1 MSILPGRR
9 PTKTVK
15 PPEATDMKKH
25 RHYEHLID
33 EYLLGKLKPE
43 AQAEFEE
50 HYFIC
55 PHCFAKLDQQSE
67 IVQILKKEG
76 VLETYEV
83 ACEHAGPRPQSWWRR
98 LLGRLGIGR

>member
-1 MSILPGRR
+1 MSVLPRR
-9 PTKTVK
+9 RATKTVK
-15 PPEATDMKKH
+15 PPEAADMKKH

-43 AQAEFEE
+43 DQEEFEE

-76 VLETYEV
+76 VLENVGET
-83 ACEHAGPRPQSWWRR
+83 CEHVPERTSRWRR
-98 LLGRLGIGR
+98 LFGKRRQAR

>member
-1 MSILPGRR
+1 
-9 PTKTVK
+9 
-15 PPEATDMKKH
+15 MKKH

-43 AQAEFEE
+43 DQDEFEA

-76 VLETYEV
+76 MLETYGV
-83 ACEHAGPRPQSWWRR
+83 ACEHVSARRPWWRR
-98 LLGRLGIGR
+98 LIGRLGLGR

>member
-1 MSILPGRR
+1 MSILARR
-9 PTKTVK
+9 RATKSVK
-15 PPEATDMKKH
+15 PPEAADMKKH

-43 AQAEFEE
+43 DQEEFEA
-50 HYFIC
+50 HYFLC

-76 VLETYEV
+76 VLETYGV
-83 ACEHAGPRPQSWWRR
+83 ACEHAGPRRSWWRR
-98 LLGRLGIGR
+98 LLGRIGIAR

>member
-1 MSILPGRR
+1 
-9 PTKTVK
+9 
-15 PPEATDMKKH
+15 MKKH

-33 EYLLGKLKPE
+33 DYLLDKLKPE
-43 AQAEFEE
+43 DQAEFEE

-76 VLETYEV
+76 ILETAREI
-83 ACEHAGPRPQSWWRR
+83 CEHVGPRPRPRPSLWRR
-98 LLGRLGIGR
+98 LLARLRRRR

>member
-1 MSILPGRR
+1 MSVLSSRR
-9 PTKTVK
+9 ATKSVK
-15 PPEATDMKKH
+15 PPEAADMKKH

-43 AQAEFEE
+43 DQEAFEE

-76 VLETYEV
+76 VLETPGE
-83 ACEHAGPRPQSWWRR
+83 ACEHVPPRPSRWRR
-98 LLGRLGIGR
+98 ILAKFHRR

>member
-1 MSILPGRR
+1 
-9 PTKTVK
+9 VK
-15 PPEATDMKKH
+15 PPEAADMKKH

-43 AQAEFEE
+43 DQEAFEE

-76 VLETYEV
+76 ILGDPGE
-83 ACEHAGPRPQSWWRR
+83 ACEHAHRPRSLLRR
-98 LLGRLGIGR
+98 VLAKLRPR

>member
-1 MSILPGRR
+1 
-9 PTKTVK
+9 
-15 PPEATDMKKH
+15 MKKH

-33 EYLLGKLKPE
+33 DYLLGKLKPE
-43 AQAEFEE
+43 DQDAFEE

-76 VLETYEV
+76 VLETTGE
-83 ACEHAGPRPQSWWRR
+83 ACEHVRPRPSWWRR
-98 LLGRLGIGR
+98 LLARLGLRR